1 MYGLIN
7 QILVVPGQR
16 SELVRVLAEATR
28 GMPGCI
34 AYVVANDTANADA
47 IWITEIWESKEA
59 HARSLQLRAVQTA
72 MARGRPLIAGLG
84 ARAETTPVAGVA
96 RR

>member
-7 QILVVPGQR
+7 QILAVPGQR
-16 SELVRVLAEATR
+16 AALVKVLAAATR

-34 AYVVANDTANADA
+34 AYVIANDTANDAA

-72 MARGRPLIAGLG
+72 MAEGRPLIAGLG
-84 ARAETTPVAGVA
+84 ARAETMPVAGVG